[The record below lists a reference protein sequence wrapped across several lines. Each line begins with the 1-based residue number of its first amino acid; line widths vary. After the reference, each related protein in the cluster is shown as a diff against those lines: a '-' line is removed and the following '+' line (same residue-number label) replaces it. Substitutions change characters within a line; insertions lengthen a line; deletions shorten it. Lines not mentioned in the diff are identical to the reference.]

1 MTEKEEQ
8 IYHQMTSYYQ
18 KNKIMP
24 SVRELQ
30 NILGYK
36 SPNSIYQ
43 IMKQLET
50 KGYLERNSHN
60 KVVMVDNPILEP
72 TEFVTMKVVNTK
84 EKLILNL
91 DIKKKYVGY
100 KIKNDDFNDL
110 YIKKMD
116 YLIIEKTN
124 NLKDNELGLF
134 VINKKYRIMQYFYK
148 DGFYILKDNE
158 IITLYRVKIIGK
170 VVGVYRKS
178 LI

>member
-8 IYHQMTSYYQ
+8 IYHQITNYYQ
-18 KNKIMP
+18 ENKIMP

-43 IMKQLET
+43 IIKQLET

-60 KVVMVDNPILEP
+60 KIVLVDNPILEP
-72 TEFVTMKVVNTK
+72 SEFVTMKVVNTK

-91 DIKKKYVGY
+91 DIRKKYVGY
-100 KIKNDDFNDL
+100 KIKNDYFNDL

-124 NLKDNELGLF
+124 KLEDNDLGLF
-134 VINKKYRIMQYFYK
+134 VINKKYRIMKYFYK
-148 DGFYILKDNE
+148 DGFYILEDNE

-170 VVGVYRKS
+170 VIGVYRKN

>member
-8 IYHQMTSYYQ
+8 IYQQITIYYQ
-18 KNKIMP
+18 ENKVMP

-30 NILGYK
+30 KILGYK

-43 IMKQLET
+43 IIKQLEN
-50 KGYLERNSHN
+50 KSYLKRNNHN
-60 KVVMVDNPILEP
+60 KTVLVDNPILEP
-72 TEFVTMKVVNTK
+72 TEFVTIKVVNTK
-84 EKLILNL
+84 ETLIFNLN
-91 DIKKKYVGY
+91 IRKRYISY
-100 KIKNDDFNDL
+100 KIKNNYFNDL

-124 NLKDNELGLF
+124 KLDDNDLGLF
-134 VINKKYRIMQYFYK
+134 IINKKYRIMQYFYK

-158 IITLYRVKIIGK
+158 IITLYRVRIIGK

>member
-8 IYHQMTSYYQ
+8 IYHQMVIYYQ

-43 IMKQLET
+43 IIKQLET
-50 KGYLERNSHN
+50 KGYLKRNSHN
-60 KVVMVDNPILEP
+60 KIVLVDNPILEP
-72 TEFVTMKVVNTK
+72 TDFVTMKVVNTK

-91 DIKKKYVGY
+91 DIRKKYIGY
-100 KIKNDDFNDL
+100 KIKNDYFNDL

-124 NLKDNELGLF
+124 KLEDNDLGLF

-148 DGFYILKDNE
+148 DGFYILEDSE
-158 IITLYRVKIIGK
+158 ILTLYRVKIIGK
-170 VVGVYRKS
+170 VIGVYRKT
-178 LI
+178 LE